1 MSVCPSITAFIST
14 SPNSQSVDALGDILS
29 CPLLQKMGWGDL
41 WESKELRCAISTR
54 QLPHQDVVHHIEVF
68 ERSRDLDCDFYWV
81 QWLKTA
87 R

>member
-1 MSVCPSITAFIST
+1 MSVCSSTTAFIST

-54 QLPHQDVVHHIEVF
+54 RLPHQGVAHDIEAF
-68 ERSRDLDCDFYWV
+68 ERPRHLVRDF
-81 QWLKTA
+81 
-87 R
+87 